1 MNEIVHYVVLFI
13 IQADNVLIKE
23 VIVLTKPTT
32 LLDCLNM
39 SQKIKD
45 LVAVYDEVRNLWI
58 MEHGSGTLIG
68 HTCVQDPTKM

>member
-1 MNEIVHYVVLFI
+1 ME
-13 IQADNVLIKE
+13 
-23 VIVLTKPTT
+23 PTT

-58 MEHGSGTLIG
+58 MEHGSGTLVG

>member
-1 MNEIVHYVVLFI
+1 ME
-13 IQADNVLIKE
+13 
-23 VIVLTKPTT
+23 PTT

-39 SQKIKD
+39 SQKIRE

-58 MEHGSGTLIG
+58 MEHGSGTLVG